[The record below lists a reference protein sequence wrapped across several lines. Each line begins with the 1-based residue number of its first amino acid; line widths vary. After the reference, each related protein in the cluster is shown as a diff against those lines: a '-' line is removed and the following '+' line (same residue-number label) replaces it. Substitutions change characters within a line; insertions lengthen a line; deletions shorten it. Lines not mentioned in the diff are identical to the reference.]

1 VNVTASEC
9 SDGRKRV
16 LPGNTAS
23 SYLVDK
29 LLGVNLCGGTPMPK
43 TGSIPA
49 GDVTL
54 IEAWICNGAPNN

>member
-1 VNVTASEC
+1 
-9 SDGRKRV
+9 V

-49 GDVTL
+49 SDVTL